1 MLYFCIHGF
10 SSCKCRLLVVAYGQI
25 LNSLSHQPRSQGPLS
40 HHRGRVGED
49 PGNEVVIALVVAS
62 SWIQGYAN
70 QMTLS
75 LEPAATGN
83 AATTCAAGTTG
94 PMGGSAVPSYG
105 LLSFSL

>member
-1 MLYFCIHGF
+1 MSTTR
-10 SSCKCRLLVVAYGQI
+10 SSSLKACGQI

-40 HHRGRVGED
+40 RLGGRVGED

-62 SWIQGYAN
+62 SCIQRYAN

-94 PMGGSAVPSYG
+94 LMRGLAVSTYG